1 MDVLHVDMQDVPH
14 QVCHFLMPL
23 LNQVNNTMSPQNEYA
38 STTWKY
44 MHMMY
49 SAEEGSKLC
58 KKCWNNVVC
67 WCFLRYFGALTA
79 TLFFWPQGLR
89 RSRST
94 VHSMTSYVESFRS
107 CSLVQHHVEQL
118 GSQEGWRIFLKIFKD
133 SRLSKECFGIVWP
146 WLMVV
151 KFPQFWLWLQA
162 AVVQKSGSIAVF
174 WSWWVRRLWSRWPCS
189 YTDVSILVGLKM
201 QSTL

>member
-58 KKCWNNVVC
+58 KKCRNNVVC

-79 TLFFWPQGLR
+79 TLFFDLKGCGDPVQQSIPWPVTLKASDR
-89 RSRST
+89 AALFNI
-94 VHSMTSYVESFRS
+94 MLN
-107 CSLVQHHVEQL
+107 SLEVRKAEDA
-118 GSQEGWRIFLKIFKD
+118 KD
-133 SRLSKECFGIVWP
+133 I
-146 WLMVV
+146 
-151 KFPQFWLWLQA
+151 
-162 AVVQKSGSIAVF
+162 
-174 WSWWVRRLWSRWPCS
+174 
-189 YTDVSILVGLKM
+189 
-201 QSTL
+201 